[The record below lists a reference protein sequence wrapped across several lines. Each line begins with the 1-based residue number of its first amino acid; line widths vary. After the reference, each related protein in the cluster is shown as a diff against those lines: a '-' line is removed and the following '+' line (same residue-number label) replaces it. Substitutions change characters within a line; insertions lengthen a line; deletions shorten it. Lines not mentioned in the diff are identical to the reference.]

1 LIQTAPFRRALLAW
15 YGRVKRDLPWRAE
28 VSPAVCALRAKRT
41 DFYRVWVSEIM
52 LQQTRVEAV
61 IPYYERFL
69 ARFPDVE
76 SLAAAS
82 EPDVLTA
89 WSGLGYYSRARN
101 LHLGAKQAAGS
112 PGRAGGLPKSYDE
125 LLNLSGIGP
134 YTAAAIASIALG
146 EPRAAVDGNVIRV
159 ISRLTNDASEV
170 SSPVTKRRFTDEA
183 QHLLD
188 PRRPGDF
195 NQAMMELGATVCV
208 PRNPRCGQC
217 PVARFCAAHAAGT
230 EQELPV
236 KLKKASARDIAL
248 DLALFAGRA
257 GNVGKIFLV
266 QRNPAERRMAD
277 FWELPAKSLFP
288 KWNGHPQGQIVHQ
301 IVNDRFRITV
311 WHGTAP
317 RLLPS
322 GKWFSSFELAAM
334 PLTTISRKA
343 LALAAKS
350 LDILL

>member
-1 LIQTAPFRRALLAW
+1 MPFRRALLAW
-15 YGRVKRDLPWRAE
+15 YDRVKRDLPWRSAT
-28 VSPAVCALRAKRT
+28 PDT
-41 DFYRVWVSEIM
+41 PDFYRVWVSEIM

-69 ARFPDVE
+69 ARFPDVK

-101 LHLGAKQAAGS
+101 LHRGAKQAVLN
-112 PGRAGGLPKSYDE
+112 GLPDSYDE
-125 LLNLSGIGP
+125 LLKLSGIGP

-146 EPRAAVDGNVIRV
+146 EARAAVDGNVIRV
-159 ISRLTNDASEV
+159 ISRLTNDPSEV
-170 SSPVTKRRFTDEA
+170 SSPVTRRRFTEEA
-183 QHLLD
+183 QELLD

-208 PRNPRCGQC
+208 PRTPRCEQC
-217 PVARFCAAHAAGT
+217 PVARFCAARAAGT

-248 DLALFAGRA
+248 DLALFAGRT
-257 GNVGKIFLV
+257 GNTGKIFLV
-266 QRNPAERRMAD
+266 QRNSQERRLAD

-288 KWNGHPQGQIVHQ
+288 KWNGNPRGQIVHQ

-317 RLLPS
+317 RQLPP
-322 GKWFSSFELAAM
+322 GKWFMPFELATI

-343 LALAAKS
+343 LDIS
-350 LDILL
+350 LRDIDIPLS

>member
-1 LIQTAPFRRALLAW
+1 MAAPFRRALHAW
-15 YGRVKRDLPWRAE
+15 YRRVRRDLPWR
-28 VSPAVCALRAKRT
+28 SGDTP

-101 LHLGAKQAAGS
+101 LHRGAKQAVS
-112 PGRAGGLPKSYDE
+112 IGLPASYDE

-159 ISRLTNDASEV
+159 ISRLTDDASEV

-183 QHLLD
+183 QRLLD
-188 PRRPGDF
+188 PRRAGDF

-208 PRNPRCGQC
+208 PRTPRCEQC
-217 PVARFCAAHAAGT
+217 PVVRFCAARAAGT
-230 EQELPV
+230 ERELPV
-236 KLKKASARDIAL
+236 KLKKAAARDIAL

-257 GNVGKIFLV
+257 GNAGKIFLV
-266 QRNPAERRMAD
+266 QRNAGERRLAD

-288 KWNGHPQGQIVHQ
+288 KWNAQARGQVTHQ
-301 IVNDRFRITV
+301 IVNDRFRVTV

-322 GKWFSSFELAAM
+322 GKWFTALELAAI
-334 PLTTISRKA
+334 PVTTISRKA
-343 LALAAKS
+343 LALAVRN
-350 LDILL
+350 LDIPPS